1 MTARALAMLLVAA
14 LAAPACGSKPPRTG
28 AKAGDKAGDKIEVEL
43 VVRSTSETNDG
54 RPLHAVVRAVDRET
68 YVADSY
74 ADVAAL
80 VTRKDESV
88 LATFVVF
95 PGHEHR
101 QIVEVGKKTPIAVY
115 ALFTR
120 PGKQWKTLLEH
131 PTPAAVRIAL
141 SRHDITGQSQATTSP
156 SKQ

>member
-1 MTARALAMLLVAA
+1 MNARVLVMLLVT
-14 LAAPACGSKPPRTG
+14 LVAPACGSKSKPAAAPSS
-28 AKAGDKAGDKIEVEL
+28 KVEVEI
-43 VVRSTSETNDG
+43 VVRSTRETNDG
-54 RPLHAVVRAVDRET
+54 RPLHAVVRAVNRET

-74 ADVAAL
+74 AHVAGL

-101 QIVEVGKKTPIAVY
+101 QTIELGKKTPIAVY

-120 PGKQWKTLLEH
+120 PGKQWKKLIEE
-131 PTPAAVRIAL
+131 PV
-141 SRHDITGQSQATTSP
+141 TSP
-156 SKQ
+156 VEIHLSKRVISDRQAAPARE

>member
-1 MTARALAMLLVAA
+1 MTARALVVLVLAT
-14 LAAPACGSKPPRTG
+14 LAAPACGSKPRPAAAAASG
-28 AKAGDKAGDKIEVEL
+28 KVEVEL
-43 VVRSTSETNDG
+43 VVRSTRETNDG
-54 RPLHAVVRAVDRET
+54 RPLHAVIRAVDRET

-74 ADVAAL
+74 ADVANL

-101 QIVEVGKKTPIAVY
+101 QTIEIAKKTPIAVY

-120 PGKQWKTLLEH
+120 PGTQWKKLFEEPVASPVQIFLSRRVIADEQA
-131 PTPAAVRIAL
+131 TPAR
-141 SRHDITGQSQATTSP
+141 
-156 SKQ
+156 K

>member
-54 RPLHAVVRAVDRET
+54 RPLHAVIRAVDRET
-68 YVADSY
+68 YAAESY
-74 ADVAAL
+74 AHVASL
-80 VTRKDESV
+80 ITRKDESV

-101 QIVEVGKKTPIAVY
+101 LTIEVGKKTPIAVY

-120 PGKQWKTLLEH
+120 PGKQWKTLLER
-131 PTPAAVRIAL
+131 PTTTPVRLSL
-141 SRHDITGQSQATTSP
+141 SRHSISGQSKTP
-156 SKQ
+156 